1 MKAVL
6 LLFSLSLFLASTCE
20 DAATF
25 PLGES
30 FTMSPQQELVNKP
43 ADITIKWLEV
53 SEDSRCPK
61 NTNCVWE
68 GQAIVNLLVN
78 GGPVT
83 LTLRSGK
90 PDKAQTL
97 VGEYIFTAETLSP
110 YPEGDKIEPADYRL
124 QLKVSS
130 L

>member
-6 LLFSLSLFLASTCE
+6 LLFSLSLFLASTCD
-20 DAATF
+20 DADTF
-25 PLGES
+25 PLGTS
-30 FTMSPQQELVNKP
+30 FTMSPQQELMNKS
-43 ADITIKWLEV
+43 ADMTIKWLEV

-68 GQAIVNLLVN
+68 GQAKVNLLVN
-78 GGPVT
+78 GDPLV
-83 LTLRSGK
+83 LTLRNGK
-90 PDKAQTL
+90 PEEAQAL
-97 VGEYIFTAETLSP
+97 VGDYIFTAETLNP
-110 YPEGDKIEPADYRL
+110 YPEGTTIEPADYRL

>member
-6 LLFSLSLFLASTCE
+6 LLFSFSLLLANACDDT
-20 DAATF
+20 ATF

-30 FTMSPQQELVNKP
+30 FTMSPQQELVNKS
-43 ADITIKWLEV
+43 ADMTIKWLEV
-53 SEDSRCPK
+53 AEDSRCPK

-78 GGPVT
+78 GNPVT
-83 LTLRSGK
+83 LTLRDGK
-90 PDKAQTL
+90 PEAAQAL
-97 VGEYIFTAETLSP
+97 VEEYIFTAETLSP
-110 YPEGDKIEPADYRL
+110 YPEGEKIDPADYRL

>member
-6 LLFSLSLFLASTCE
+6 LLFSFSLLLANACDDT
-20 DAATF
+20 ATF

-30 FTMSPQQELVNKP
+30 FTISPQQELVNKS
-43 ADITIKWLEV
+43 ADMTVKWLEV

-78 GGPVT
+78 GDPVT

-90 PDKAQTL
+90 PDKAQAL
-97 VGEYIFTAETLSP
+97 VGEYILTAETLSP
-110 YPEGDKIEPADYRL
+110 YPEGDKIDPADYRL

>member
-6 LLFSLSLFLASTCE
+6 LLFSLSLLLANACE

-30 FTMSPQQELVNKP
+30 FTMSPQQELVNKS
-43 ADITIKWLEV
+43 ADMTIKWLKV

-68 GQAIVNLLVN
+68 GQAKVDLLIN
-78 GGPVT
+78 GDPVT
-83 LTLRSGK
+83 LILRSGK
-90 PDKAQTL
+90 PEKAQAL
-97 VGEYIFTAETLSP
+97 VGEYIFTAESLNP
-110 YPEGDKIEPADYRL
+110 YPQGDKIDPVDYRL

>member
-6 LLFSLSLFLASTCE
+6 LLFSFSLLLANACDDT
-20 DAATF
+20 ATF

-30 FTMSPQQELVNKP
+30 FTMSPQQELVNKS
-43 ADITIKWLEV
+43 ADMTIKWLEV
-53 SEDSRCPK
+53 AEDSRCPK

-78 GGPVT
+78 GNPVT
-83 LTLRSGK
+83 LTLRDGK
-90 PDKAQTL
+90 PEAAQAL
-97 VGEYIFTAETLSP
+97 VEEYIFTAETLSP
-110 YPEGDKIEPADYRL
+110 YPEGEKIDPAHYRL